1 MYVVFLAG
9 GIASGKST
17 VAQEL
22 RRRGAG
28 CVDLDA
34 LSREATARGSKAL
47 VGIAREFGSDVLDEE
62 GNLRRSVLAQR
73 AFCSEERT
81 RELERIVHPHV
92 RALLREWLESN
103 RDQGVCVVEIPLLDR
118 VEDLVPMADEVLCV
132 TCPVEVRRERA
143 IGRGMDGKDFDARA
157 SKQASDAYLEEHGTS
172 FIRNVGT
179 RAELQHEI
187 NRWWE
192 GALKRAAN
200 PGTSVSICEVA
211 DEH

>member
-17 VAQEL
+17 VAREL
-22 RRRGAG
+22 RDRGAC

-34 LSREATARGSKAL
+34 LSREATAPGSDAL
-47 VGIAREFGSDVLDEE
+47 ARIAHEFGADVLDDK

-73 AFCSEERT
+73 AFCSKERT
-81 RELERIVHPHV
+81 QELERIVHPHI
-92 RALLREWLESN
+92 RALLRAWLEGN
-103 RDQGVCVVEIPLLDR
+103 REQDICVVEIPLLDR

-143 IGRGMDGKDFDARA
+143 IGRGMDGADFDARA
-157 SKQASDAYLEEHGTS
+157 SKQASDAYLDEHGTS

-187 NRWWE
+187 NQWWE
-192 GALKRAAN
+192 GALRRAAV
-200 PGTSVSICEVA
+200 TSASVS
-211 DEH
+211 

>member
-1 MYVVFLAG
+1 MYVIFLAG

-22 RRRGAG
+22 RDRGAC
-28 CVDLDA
+28 CVDLDV
-34 LSREATARGSKAL
+34 LSREATAPGSDAL
-47 VGIAREFGSDVLDEE
+47 AQIAREFGADVLDEE
-62 GNLRRSVLAQR
+62 GNLRRNALAQR

-81 RELERIVHPHV
+81 RELERIVHPYI
-92 RALLREWLESN
+92 RTLLCEWLDNN
-103 RDQGVCVVEIPLLDR
+103 REQGICVVEIPLLDR

-157 SKQASDAYLEEHGTS
+157 SKQASDAYLDEHGTS

-192 GALKRAAN
+192 GALKRAAA
-200 PGTSVSICEVA
+200 PSASIS
-211 DEH
+211 